1 MANVALLRM
10 KGKLDPLL
18 PRAETQTA
26 AATGNAPA
34 VSLEQAEATGARQ

>member
-18 PRAETQTA
+18 PRVEVQTA
-26 AATGNAPA
+26 QAAGPHFD
-34 VSLEQAEATGARQ
+34 SLEQAEPAGVQQ